1 VKAVLTDDH
10 VFHLVLLA
18 TILAAFFSLLWRD
31 DAASRRRFFA
41 RMWAAIVG
49 GSLAVAWVM
58 SLVGG
63 R

>member
-1 VKAVLTDDH
+1 MKGLLPEDH
-10 VFHLVLLA
+10 LFHLVLLA
-18 TILAAFFSLLWRD
+18 TILAAFFALLWRD
-31 DAASRRRFFA
+31 EAVARRRFFT

-49 GSLAVAWVM
+49 GSIAVAWVM

>member
-1 VKAVLTDDH
+1 MPVDH
-10 VFHLVLLA
+10 VFHLVLLG
-18 TILAAFFSLLWRD
+18 TILAAFFALLWRD
-31 DAASRRRFFA
+31 EAAARRRFFA

-49 GSLAVAWVM
+49 GSLAIAWAM

>member
-1 VKAVLTDDH
+1 MTAAPLADH
-10 VFHLVLLA
+10 VLHLVVLG
-18 TILAAFFSLLWRD
+18 TIVSAFFALLWRD
-31 DAASRRRFFA
+31 DARARRALFA

-49 GSLAVAWVM
+49 GSFAVAWAM